1 MSRIAVVT
9 SNPPFAEGGHL
20 VIARAVIQALREAG
34 HEAALVTTPQNRFG
48 RQAAAYAANWLTD
61 VGVDAFGRRID
72 QVISFRFPS
81 YAVRH
86 ERHVCWLNHTMRE
99 YYDLWPRL
107 IAGLGSKG
115 RLKERVRRT
124 LIHASDRYLLSHNV
138 TKLLAQSRTIQGRL
152 AALRGVRS
160 TVLYPPPPQRA
171 YRCDEYGDYLF
182 AVSRLAPLKRFDL
195 LLKALAEPAA
205 ARVRCVIAGEGEEE
219 GRIRTMV
226 RELGLDSRVRMIGGV
241 DAAQL
246 VEQLARCRAVCFIPY
261 DEDYGFVTVEA
272 FAARKPVVT
281 CTDSGG
287 PTELVADGKTG
298 VVSAPEPRALAA
310 AIARVMDDA
319 ATAERM
325 GAAGAEVAATLTWE
339 RTVPQLLLA

>member
-20 VIARAVIQALREAG
+20 VIARALVRALRDAG
-34 HEAALVTTPQNRFG
+34 HEADVVTTPQNRFG

-61 VGVDAFGRRID
+61 VGMDAFGRRID
-72 QVISFRFPS
+72 QVISFRYPS

-107 IAGLGSKG
+107 IAGLGRKG
-115 RLKERVRRT
+115 RLKEGVRRT
-124 LIHASDRYLLSHNV
+124 LIRAADRYLLSRNV
-138 TKLLAQSRTIQGRL
+138 TKLFAQSRTIQKRL
-152 AALRGVRS
+152 AVLRVNA

-171 YRCDEYGDYLF
+171 YRCDRYDDYVF

-195 LLKALAEPAA
+195 LLRALAEPAA
-205 ARVRCVIAGEGEEE
+205 QGIRCVIAGDGEEE
-219 GRIRTMV
+219 PRLRAMV
-226 RELGLDSRVRMIGGV
+226 RELGLDSRVSFIGRV
-241 DAAQL
+241 DSAQL
-246 VEQLARCRAVCFIPY
+246 VEHLARCRAVCFIPY

-272 FAARKPVVT
+272 FAARKAVVT

-287 PTELVADGKTG
+287 PTELVQHGANGL
-298 VVSAPEPRALAA
+298 VAAPEPRALAA
-310 AIARVMDDA
+310 ELAQVMHDQA
-319 ATAERM
+319 AAERM
-325 GAAGAEVAATLTWE
+325 GAAGASLAATLTWQ